1 MALTLTLRPTPLRPT
16 TLALALAA
24 AFTHAA
30 WAEEAPPAAPQNVT
44 GQTTLTADEVSG
56 QMDIEIKARGNVVV
70 TKDDQTVKADWAD
83 YQQSQDHV
91 KAGDQIEVTQQG
103 SKVTGHELD
112 YTLSSRVGQTDHAS
126 FFTQGNKGTVHG
138 TAELLQFRGKD
149 EYLLTRTRAN
159 TCSVGDDSWYL
170 NARLLDLD
178 YIRNVGTARDA
189 TLEFQGVPILYTPW
203 IDFPLTTSRKSGL
216 LTPTIKTGSNGF
228 ELVTPYY
235 FNLAPNY
242 DATLYPRLITRRGL
256 MMGGEFRYLMP
267 DYSGSIFTEQLPYDR
282 TTGTNRYSWAV
293 QHKQQLA
300 PSLDF
305 NAVVN
310 YVSDDNYFKDF
321 SSRVGIASNVN
332 LERSATFNYSKNWD
346 GGGLSSML
354 RVQRYQT
361 LEDPL
366 TPVDQPYG
374 RLPQLTLNAQQGLPE
389 HFSAQVAT
397 ELTRFAH
404 GVLTDTSHIQPDG
417 SRLVA
422 YPSVS
427 WNYERPWGF
436 LRTKLGVHYTEYQLD
451 NESIGTVSPGAQ
463 VITGGGKTRTLPIFS
478 ADSGLTFERQS
489 GLFGQSL
496 TQTLEPRLYY
506 VLIPTR
512 DQSMLPNYDTSEN
525 DVGFAQLF
533 TENRFSG
540 QDRINGANQLT
551 AAITNRFIDNGN
563 GLERLRVAIGQ
574 RYYFRRQD
582 IDLSGN
588 LIERQVNGSD
598 LLFSAGGDLTRA
610 WRFDSNYQ
618 YSEQDKKTK
627 VYDLGL
633 RFNPAAGK
641 TLSAHYRYGLGED
654 FDESGNAATLHQI
667 DLAAQWP
674 LTSRLYLLARENY
687 SLRDNKTLES
697 LAGIEYNSGCWSL
710 RLVGQRYVTDL
721 TNTKSAFFV
730 QLEFKDLGNVGN
742 DPRDTLRLSIPGYS
756 PTSGYNQNTMKP
768 STL

>member
-1 MALTLTLRPTPLRPT
+1 
-16 TLALALAA
+16 
-24 AFTHAA
+24 
-30 WAEEAPPAAPQNVT
+30 
-44 GQTTLTADEVSG
+44 
-56 QMDIEIKARGNVVV
+56 
-70 TKDDQTVKADWAD
+70 
-83 YQQSQDHV
+83 
-91 KAGDQIEVTQQG
+91 
-103 SKVTGHELD
+103 
-112 YTLSSRVGQTDHAS
+112 
-126 FFTQGNKGTVHG
+126 
-138 TAELLQFRGKD
+138 
-149 EYLLTRTRAN
+149 
-159 TCSVGDDSWYL
+159 VGDDSWYL

-178 YIRNVGTARDA
+178 YTRNVGTARDA

-203 IDFPLTTSRKSGL
+203 IDFPLTSSRKSGL

-242 DATLYPRLITRRGL
+242 DATLYPRLISRRGL

-267 DYSGSIFTEQLPYDR
+267 DYSGSLFTEQLPYDR

-293 QHKQQLA
+293 QHQQKLA

-332 LERSATFNYSKNWD
+332 LERSATFNYSKGWD
-346 GGGLSSML
+346 GGGLNSML

-361 LEDPL
+361 LQDPL
-366 TPVDQPYG
+366 SPTDQPYG
-374 RLPQLTLNAQQGLPE
+374 RLPQLTLSAQQSLPSY
-389 HFSAQVAT
+389 FSTQVYT

-404 GVLTDTSHIQPDG
+404 GNLISSQPMLVQPDG
-417 SRLVA
+417 SRFVA

-427 WNYERPWGF
+427 WNYDRPWGF
-436 LRTKLGVHYTEYQLD
+436 LRSKFGVHYTEYQLD
-451 NESIGTVSPGAQ
+451 NEQVGTVTTGSQ

-478 ADSGLTFERQS
+478 VDSGLTFERPS
-489 GLFGQSL
+489 GLFGQDL

-512 DQSMLPNYDTSEN
+512 DQSNLPLYDTSEN

-551 AAITNRFIDNGN
+551 AAVTNRFIDNGN
-563 GLERLRVAIGQ
+563 GLERLRVAVGQ
-574 RYYFRRQD
+574 RFYFRRQD
-582 IDLSGN
+582 IDLSGK

-598 LLFSAGGDLTRA
+598 LLFSAGGDITRA
-610 WRFDSNYQ
+610 WRFDSSYQ

-641 TLSAHYRYGLGED
+641 VISAHYRYGLGED
-654 FDESGNAATLHQI
+654 FDTNGNTATLHQI

-674 LTSRLYLLARENY
+674 LTSKLYLLARENY

-721 TNTKSAFFV
+721 INTKSAFFV
-730 QLEFKDLGNVGN
+730 QLEFKDLGNIGN

-756 PTSGYNQNTMKP
+756 STTGYSQNTMKP